1 MYLIFSISNLETY
14 VSGLATYVSKPAT
27 YVSKPATTFFQCKDT
42 KKFVMKESF
51 IRNLHFTR
59 YFVSLHSNKEQLK
72 S

>member
-1 MYLIFSISNLETY
+1 VYLIFFISNLDTY
-14 VSGLATYVSKPAT
+14 VSGLGTYVSEPAT
-27 YVSKPATTFFQCKDT
+27 YVSNPATTFSQCKDT
-42 KKFVMKESF
+42 KKFVMEESF